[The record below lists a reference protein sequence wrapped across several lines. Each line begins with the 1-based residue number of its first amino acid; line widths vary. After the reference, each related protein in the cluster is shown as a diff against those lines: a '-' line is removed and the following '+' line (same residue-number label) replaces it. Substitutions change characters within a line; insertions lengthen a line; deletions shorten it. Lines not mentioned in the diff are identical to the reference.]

1 VTHWDGCWDAGP
13 RHYECA
19 VTRIRAL
26 REFIEYYAL
35 CPCCQQMTFCATD
48 CTFENDAP
56 LDHETMMLAR
66 AALEGKP

>member
-1 VTHWDGCWDAGP
+1 MTHWDGCWDAGP

-26 REFIEYYAL
+26 ERERWDLRQALDDLLSACELPGEHCEIEQAI
-35 CPCCQQMTFCATD
+35 PR
-48 CTFENDAP
+48 
-56 LDHETMMLAR
+56 AR